1 MRIYLSRP
9 DITEKEI
16 EAVCAVLRSPNLSL
30 GPKLE
35 EFENAFAEYIG
46 RKRAVA
52 VNSGTSGLFLC
63 LLSLGIGPGDEV
75 ITTPFTF
82 IASATTIM
90 MAGAKPVFIDIDP
103 ATLNIDP
110 AKIESKITDK
120 TKAIM
125 PVEAFGSPAG
135 FDKISS
141 IAQKHN
147 LTLLEDSCE
156 ALGSELNGRK
166 AGTFGKMSVFA
177 FYPNKQITTGE
188 GGMISTDDD
197 DLADMCVSLRNQG
210 RGKGSGWLSHERLG
224 YNYRLSDIN
233 CALGIVQ
240 LSRIDEIKAKRK
252 QVAKWYQQ
260 MLSDDDRLIVPTE
273 PPGCD
278 ISWFVF
284 VVRLA
289 DSFSLKQ
296 RNGILEAMNAKG
308 IQVGNYFS
316 PVHLQPFMAE
326 QFGYKEG
333 DFPVTE
339 STAERTI
346 ALPFYNNLAKDEV
359 TTVCKTLK
367 EILDKNLPA
376 G

>member
-16 EAVCAVLRSPNLSL
+16 EAVCAVLRTPDLSL
-30 GPKLE
+30 GPKVS
-35 EFENAFAEYIG
+35 EFEAAFTNYIG

-63 LLSLGIGPGDEV
+63 ISALGIGPGDEV

-90 MAGAKPVFIDIDP
+90 MAGAKPVFVDIDP
-103 ATLNIDP
+103 ETLNIDP
-110 AKIESKITDK
+110 AKIESKITKK

-125 PVEAFGSPAG
+125 LVEAFGSPAG
-135 FDKISS
+135 FDKISP

-147 LTLLEDSCE
+147 LTVLEDSCE

-188 GGMISTDDD
+188 GGMILTDDD
-197 DLADMCVSLRNQG
+197 DLADICVSLRNQG
-210 RGKGSGWLSHERLG
+210 RGKGDGWLSHERLG
-224 YNYRLSDIN
+224 YNYRISDIN

-240 LSRIDEIKAKRK
+240 LSRLDEIKAKRAS
-252 QVAKWYQQ
+252 VAKWYQQ
-260 MLSDDDRLIVPTE
+260 MLADDDRLIVPTE
-273 PPGCD
+273 PPGCN

-284 VVRLA
+284 VVQLA
-289 DSFSLKQ
+289 DSFSLEQ
-296 RNGILEAMNAKG
+296 RDKILDAMRAKG
-308 IQVGNYFS
+308 IQVANYFS
-316 PVHLQPFMAE
+316 PVHLQPFMAK
-326 QFGYKEG
+326 QFSYKKG

-339 STAERTI
+339 SVAERTI
-346 ALPFYNNLAKDEV
+346 ALPFYNNLTKDEV
-359 TTVCKTLK
+359 ATVCKTLK
-367 EILDKNLPA
+367 QILD
-376 G
+376 